1 MSSEE
6 INEINVDQILADAA
20 TPESSPEA
28 NAEGSLSEKSEP
40 TLENAEVVETTEDA
54 PFTLKYKGKDIGLQD
69 EKFKMYAQKGYDYE
83 QKMHQLRVD
92 RKLWDQQKQKEN
104 SQYDELKQINEYTKN
119 NPEFERLIKREWARI
134 QGGGSPTEQLQAQPG
149 QTQHLPPAQQ
159 AQLNSILERLDR
171 QDASLRDRQRA
182 EKEASIEGAIE
193 SYKEKYS
200 DFDWGTKDELGQT
213 LEDRITQH
221 ALDNEIR
228 NFQTAANDMLFDEHV
243 KRAQLQSKEQ
253 AAKELQKQ
261 HKMGLGKITKES
273 QIQVQGSKGVR
284 SKSYNDLAAEALAEL
299 GL

>member
-6 INEINVDQILADAA
+6 VNVDQILADAA
-20 TPESSPEA
+20 APESSPEA
-28 NAEGSLSEKSEP
+28 NVEGSLSEKNES
-40 TLENAEVVETTEDA
+40 TLENESAVESTEEA

-104 SQYDELKQINEYTKN
+104 SQYDELKQINEYTKS

-171 QDASLRDRQRA
+171 QDAGLRERQRA

-193 SYKEKYS
+193 GYKEKYS
-200 DFDWGTKDELGQT
+200 DFDWASKDELGQT

-221 ALDNEIR
+221 ALDNEIKS
-228 NFQTAANDMLFDEHV
+228 FQTAANDMLFEEHV
-243 KRAQLQSKEQ
+243 KRAQLNSKEK

-261 HKMGLGKITKES
+261 HKMGLGKVTKES
-273 QIQVQGSKGVR
+273 QLQATNVKNVR
-284 SKSYNDLAAEALAEL
+284 SKSYNDIVAETLAEY
-299 GL
+299 GIN

>member
-6 INEINVDQILADAA
+6 VNVDQILADAA
-20 TPESSPEA
+20 APESSPEA
-28 NAEGSLSEKSEP
+28 NLEGSLSEKNES
-40 TLENAEVVETTEDA
+40 TLENESAVESTEEA

-104 SQYDELKQINEYTKN
+104 SQYDELKQINEYTKS

-134 QGGGSPTEQLQAQPG
+134 QGGGNPSEQLQAQPG

-171 QDASLRDRQRA
+171 QDAGLRERQRA

-193 SYKEKYS
+193 GYKEKYS
-200 DFDWGTKDELGQT
+200 DFDWASKDELGQT

-221 ALDNEIR
+221 ALDNEIKS
-228 NFQTAANDMLFDEHV
+228 FQTAANDMLFEEHV
-243 KRAQLQSKEQ
+243 KRAQLNSKEK

-261 HKMGLGKITKES
+261 HKMGLGKVTKES
-273 QIQVQGSKGVR
+273 QLQATDVKNVR
-284 SKSYNDLAAEALAEL
+284 SKSYNDIVAETLAEY
-299 GL
+299 GIN